1 MNWLLKLLQEK
12 GGSTIRL
19 VMLWTFV
26 VVLGTWAASN
36 VFAMY
41 TGATTLVELP
51 TTLRDLLL
59 GVSLAKVGQK
69 VVESKPAVQP
79 LPGT

>member
-1 MNWLLKLLQEK
+1 M
-12 GGSTIRL
+12 RL

-69 VVESKPAVQP
+69 VVENKVPVQGQP
-79 LPGT
+79 ET